1 MAKCVSRARLK
12 LMTMTA
18 TTSKPTAQE
27 ALRDVLIATQKVEL
41 DRLRRHNKR
50 LRLEQQRPRVS
61 APAKPAFELTS
72 PLRKPR
78 EGEKVLA
85 PLTPPITLARQMG
98 KAIAAELR
106 AMTIEARHL
115 VHTLSVE
122 SSPVEQ
128 GAMDALPDDAQRKLE
143 QLRLRYEKRFAALG
157 EQMAKRMIAGVV
169 SNSSAQL
176 NIGLRE
182 MAERMEIHATL
193 SSPRMRAVVESSAQ
207 ACVGLI
213 KRIPEKYLG
222 EVQTAVMS
230 VITTGS
236 GLNRLVPYLT
246 KRYKGDV
253 RHAHLVALDQVRKV
267 SASVN
272 AARLQALGVEEYVWI
287 HVGGERYPRELHMK
301 YNGRRFRYDDP
312 PIIDKHTGERGKPG
326 DLINCRCMARPVLQ
340 FTKMQERGA

>member
-1 MAKCVSRARLK
+1 MPGSSELPR
-12 LMTMTA
+12 
-18 TTSKPTAQE
+18 E
-27 ALRDVLIATQKVEL
+27 IALRDALLASQKVEL

-50 LRLEQQRPRVS
+50 LRVEQLRQRAPS
-61 APAKPAFELTS
+61 APTETSHFQLAS
-72 PLRKPR
+72 PLRKPQL
-78 EGEKVLA
+78 GERVLA
-85 PLTPPITLARQMG
+85 PLTPPLTLAQQMG

-143 QLRLRYEKRFAALG
+143 QLQRRYERRFAALG
-157 EQMAKRMIAGVV
+157 EQWSRKMIAGVV

-176 NIGLRE
+176 NIGLRD
-182 MAERMEIHATL
+182 MAERMQIRATL
-193 SSPRMRAVVESSAQ
+193 SEPRMRAVVEASAQ
-207 ACVGLI
+207 ACTALI
-213 KRIPEKYLG
+213 KRIPAKYLG

-230 VITTGS
+230 AITTGS

-253 RHAHLVALDQVRKV
+253 RHAHLVALDQIRKV
-267 SASVN
+267 SANVN

-301 YNGRRFRYDDP
+301 YNGRRFRYDTP
-312 PIIDKHTGERGKPG
+312 PIIDKDTKERGKPG
-326 DLINCRCMARPVLQ
+326 DLINCRCVARPVLQ
-340 FTKMQERGA
+340 FTKMQEAM